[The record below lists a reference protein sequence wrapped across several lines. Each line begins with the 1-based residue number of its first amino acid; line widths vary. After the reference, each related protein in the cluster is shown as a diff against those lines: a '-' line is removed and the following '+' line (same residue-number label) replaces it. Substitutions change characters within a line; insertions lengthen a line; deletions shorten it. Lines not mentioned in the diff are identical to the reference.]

1 MAKILLIE
9 DEKAMSDLIAIKFKV
24 EGMEVDQAF
33 TVADAKQKLANP
45 TSYDA
50 ILSDY
55 LLPDGNALDL
65 LAEVKQLPQVA
76 NVPIVMAT
84 NYVEDL
90 SADKAKAL
98 GITEVIVKYQVVPA
112 QMVEKI
118 KALLGAGAP
127 SQPAAAEAPTEG
139 PAPEVGDKPL
149 EVPSITPDPA
159 AVVPTPSQPVDPAPE
174 EPVVNPWAT
183 PSTPDPTKPS

>member
-1 MAKILLIE
+1 MSKILIIE

-33 TVADAKQKLANP
+33 TMAEAKQKLQNP
-45 TSYDA
+45 QSYDA

-76 NVPIVMAT
+76 HVPVVMAT

-90 SADKAKAL
+90 SVDKAKSL
-98 GITEVIVKYQVVPA
+98 GINEVIVKYQVVPA
-112 QMVEKI
+112 QMVEKV
-118 KALLGAGAP
+118 KALLGT
-127 SQPAAAEAPTEG
+127 SQQAQT
-139 PAPEVGDKPL
+139 
-149 EVPSITPDPA
+149 SNY
-159 AVVPTPSQPVDPAPE
+159 
-174 EPVVNPWAT
+174 NPWAT
-183 PSTPDPTKPS
+183 PPADDTTTPPTSDLP

>member
-1 MAKILLIE
+1 MARILLIE

-118 KALLGAGAP
+118 KALLGANAVAQP
-127 SQPAAAEAPTEG
+127 PAAAEAPAERAVPPVG
-139 PAPEVGDKPL
+139 ERPPEAL
-149 EVPSITPDPA
+149 ALPD
-159 AVVPTPSQPVDPAPE
+159 TSNQIPE
-174 EPVVNPWAT
+174 TEPVVNPWAT

>member
-118 KALLGAGAP
+118 KALLGVAAP
-127 SQPAAAEAPTEG
+127 AQPAAAEPPTEN
-139 PAPEVGDKPL
+139 PVPEA
-149 EVPSITPDPA
+149 PSITPDPA

-174 EPVVNPWAT
+174 PVVNPWAT